1 MKISGLTKAIGK
13 FVSSK
18 EKGKKLKAKKV
29 SKLLEELENK
39 QNKFA
44 KAYAKESSAKAK
56 KKLERK
62 LKVVAAQIRKGRK
75 LLNNLN
81 S

>member
-1 MKISGLTKAIGK
+1 MKISDLTKAINK

-18 EKGKKLKAKKV
+18 EKGKKLKAKNV
-29 SKLLEELENK
+29 SKVLDELENK

-44 KAYAKESSAKAK
+44 KAYAKESSSKAK
-56 KKLERK
+56 KKLELK
-62 LKVVAAQIRKGRK
+62 LKIVAAQINKGRK